1 MWRSIIVNKYKY
13 LGLNWDVLH
22 VLGPASLIQGLWVFL
37 CNELEKCLYIEYY
50 LLYYQ
55 ETS

>member
-1 MWRSIIVNKYKY
+1 MNKYKY